1 MSIEHTPPST
11 YILRN
16 LQDITIPESVRWF
29 PQTIGWKIVVFALLL
44 VALYFAYGMVR
55 HWWTNRYRQE
65 AVFALKSID
74 PQEKNAAE
82 RAFKVL
88 KVVLRHLDS
97 RNASLF
103 GPSCLNQLNA
113 YQPSNKKAP
122 PLFTDELSLRWMQ
135 SLIDPK
141 VHLTQDQRVEVI
153 QKSLEW
159 IKLHRASVVPSS
171 MEKGNA

>member
-16 LQDITIPESVRWF
+16 LHDIAIPESVRWF
-29 PQTIGWKIVVFALLL
+29 PQTIGWKMVGCALLL

-65 AVFALKSID
+65 AVYALKSID
-74 PQEKNAAE
+74 PQEKKAAE
-82 RAFKVL
+82 RAFKIL

-97 RNASLF
+97 RNARLF
-103 GPSCLNQLNA
+103 GQPCLNQLDA
-113 YQPSNKKAP
+113 YRTSNKKAS
-122 PLFTDELSLRWMQ
+122 PLFTDALSQRWMQ

-141 VHLTQDQRVEVI
+141 TELTRDQRVEVI
-153 QKSLEW
+153 NKSLEW
-159 IKLHRASVVPSS
+159 IKSHRTSVVLSS
-171 MEKGNA
+171 TEKGNA